1 MKKITAIL
9 FSVILTAGSLFAQ
22 VTTDNAGL
30 HVPEDRIRTGNE
42 GFASEEFRRG
52 VQAYYKG
59 AFNEAIVQFEK
70 ALAYLPDDNLILDW
84 LGKAYYKAGL
94 EGSALSYWNNAKD
107 NGYGGLLLENKIE
120 IVRERRVTGDST
132 DKLMRF
138 SEAGAFPGDFQGNM
152 IFSGPVAVQPNYDG
166 SMWVVAYNTNE
177 LILLNQNGKVV
188 NRVEGPINGFD
199 RPSDILRLHDGKLLV
214 SEHAGDRLAL
224 LNSNGRFERYIG
236 SRGRGNGQVV
246 GPLYL
251 AQDYLERIYVTD
263 YGNRRVDVFDKDGEP
278 VFFFGGANGDFSGLK
293 GPTGIAITD
302 ERVFVAD
309 DQIGNIYEFDRAGN
323 FLRELVEPD
332 TFKKP
337 ESIEYW
343 NGSLIVCDSNR
354 VVSVDADSG
363 ALFEYVKVGNAP
375 ARVTDASPDVN
386 GNVIVTDF
394 TANEVYVMSKV
405 QELVGGLFV
414 QIEQIDASK
423 FPNVTVE
430 LRVENRHRQP
440 VVGLQEENFYLTENM
455 RPVSKLKMLGAASN
469 NTDADI
475 TIIIDRS
482 VDSGLYGQ
490 EIESSVKEVAASMG
504 GRGTLRI
511 VAAGAIP
518 AVEYVGNPDGLG
530 DFSLA
535 ALKTKESKT
544 AACDLAIRLASND
557 LINASKKRGIILITS
572 GGNNKDGGSSLSFE
586 KYNLAELS
594 SYMNNNSISFSVI
607 QLNQNALE
615 EELSYVVESTSGDTY
630 YVFRPQGLGDVVK
643 NIIELPQGI
652 YQLSYTS
659 ALSTNFGTNYLPLE
673 AEVYL
678 LNRSGRDETGYFAP
692 LQ

>member
-1 MKKITAIL
+1 MKKITALI
-9 FSVILTAGSLFAQ
+9 FTVVFAAGALFAQ
-22 VTTDNAGL
+22 VTTDDAGL
-30 HVPEDRIRTGNE
+30 KVPEDRIRTGNE

-94 EGSALSYWNNAKD
+94 EGSALSYWNNASE

-132 DKLMRF
+132 DKLLRF
-138 SEAGAFPGDFQGNM
+138 SEAGAFPGDFKGNL

-166 SMWVVAYNTNE
+166 TLWIAAYNTNE

-199 RPSDILRLHDGKLLV
+199 RPSDILRLHDGRLLV

-224 LNSNGRFERYIG
+224 LDSKGHFEKYIG
-236 SRGRGNGQVV
+236 NKGRGTGEVV

-263 YGNRRVDVFDKDGEP
+263 YGNRRIDVFDKDGEP
-278 VFFFGGANGDFSGLK
+278 VFFFGGKSGDFAGLK
-293 GPTGIAITD
+293 GPTGIVVVD
-302 ERVFVAD
+302 ESVFVAD
-309 DQIGNIYEFDRAGN
+309 DQTGSIIEFDRAGN
-323 FLRELVEPD
+323 FIRELVEQN
-332 TFKKP
+332 TFSKP
-337 ESIEYW
+337 EALKHW
-343 NGSLIVCDSNR
+343 NGNLIVCDTNR
-354 VVSVDADSG
+354 VVSVDCETG
-363 ALFEYVKVGNAP
+363 ALFEYVKTGNAP
-375 ARVTDASPDVN
+375 ARVTSANPDVN
-386 GNVIVTDF
+386 GNLIVTDF
-394 TANEVYVMSKV
+394 AENEVYVMSKV

-482 VDSGLYGQ
+482 VDSSTYGR
-490 EIESSVKEVAASMG
+490 EIESCVKEVAAAMNG
-504 GRGTLRI
+504 EGTLRI
-511 VAAGAIP
+511 VSAGAIP
-518 AVEYVGNPDGLG
+518 AVEYVGKPDLLG

-535 ALKTKESKT
+535 ALKTKQTSS
-544 AACDLAIRLASND
+544 AACDLALRLASND
-557 LINASKKRGIILITS
+557 LINAAKKRGIVLVTA
-572 GGNNKDGGSSLSFE
+572 GNSSSLTFD

-607 QLNQNALE
+607 QLDQGALGD
-615 EELSYVVESTSGDTY
+615 ELSYVAESTSGDTY
-630 YVFRPQGLGDVVK
+630 YVFRPQGLSDVVK
-643 NIIELPQGI
+643 DIIELPQGI
-652 YQLSYTS
+652 YQLSFTS
-659 ALSTNFGTNYLPLE
+659 AMSTNFGANYLPLE

-692 LQ
+692 MQ

>member
-1 MKKITAIL
+1 MKKSAAIIISAV
-9 FSVILTAGSLFAQ
+9 FSVFALFGQ
-22 VTTDNAGL
+22 VTTDDAGL
-30 HVPEDRIRTGNE
+30 RVPQDRIRTGNE

-94 EGSALSYWNNAKD
+94 EGSALSYWTNASE

-132 DKLMRF
+132 DKLLRF

-152 IFSGPVAVQPNYDG
+152 IFSGPVSVQPNYDG
-166 SMWVVAYNTNE
+166 TMWVAAYNTNE

-188 NRVEGPINGFD
+188 DRIEGPINGFD

-224 LNSNGRFERYIG
+224 LDSKGHFERYIG
-236 SRGRGNGQVV
+236 SKGRGTGEVV

-263 YGNRRVDVFDKDGEP
+263 YGNRRIDVYDKDGQA
-278 VFFFGGANGDFSGLK
+278 VYFFGGKTGDFAGLK
-293 GPTGIAITD
+293 GPTGIAVVD

-309 DQIGNIYEFDRAGN
+309 DQIGCIYEFDRAGN
-323 FLRELVEPD
+323 YIRELVEPG

-337 ESIEYW
+337 ESVKFW

-363 ALFEYVKVGNAP
+363 ALFEYVRTGNAP
-375 ARVTDASPDVN
+375 ARVTAASPDVN
-386 GNVIVTDF
+386 GNLIVTDF

-430 LRVENRHRQP
+430 VRVENRHRQP
-440 VVGLQEENFYLTENM
+440 VVGLQEQNFYLTENM

-482 VDSGLYGQ
+482 VNSSLYSA
-490 EIESSVKEVAASMG
+490 EIENSVKEVAASMNET
-504 GRGTLRI
+504 GTLRI

-518 AVEYVGNPDGLG
+518 AVEYVGKPGALG

-535 ALKTKESKT
+535 ALKTKQTSA
-544 AACDLAIRLASND
+544 AACDLALRLASND
-557 LINASKKRGIILITS
+557 LINAAKKRGIILITA
-572 GGNNKDGGSSLSFE
+572 GSANSLTFE

-607 QLNQNALE
+607 QLDQAALGD
-615 EELSYVVESTSGDTY
+615 ELSYVSESTSGDVY
-630 YVFRPQGLGDVVK
+630 YVFRPQGLVDVVK
-643 NIIELPQGI
+643 DIIEFPQGI
-652 YQLSYTS
+652 YQLSFTS
-659 ALSTNFGTNYLPLE
+659 AMSANFGANYLPLE

-678 LNRSGRDETGYFAP
+678 LNRSGRDETGYFSP
-692 LQ
+692 MQ

>member
-1 MKKITAIL
+1 MKKISALIFSAL
-9 FSVILTAGSLFAQ
+9 FAAGALFAQ
-22 VTTDNAGL
+22 VTTDDAGL
-30 HVPEDRIRTGNE
+30 RVPEDRIRTGNE

-94 EGSALSYWNNAKD
+94 EGSALSYWNNARE

-138 SEAGAFPGDFQGNM
+138 SEAGAFPGDFQGNLV
-152 IFSGPVAVQPNYDG
+152 FSGPVAVQPNYDG
-166 SMWVVAYNTNE
+166 TMWIAAYNTNE
-177 LILLNQNGKVV
+177 IILLNQNGKVV
-188 NRVEGPINGFD
+188 DRLEGPVNGFD
-199 RPSDILRLHDGKLLV
+199 RPSDILRLHDGRLLV

-224 LNSNGRFERYIG
+224 LTEKGRFERYIG
-236 SRGRGNGQVV
+236 SKGRGKGCLV

-263 YGNRRVDVFDKDGEP
+263 YGNRRIDVFDKEGEP
-278 VFFFGGANGDFSGLK
+278 VFFFGSGNADFSGVK
-293 GPTGIAITD
+293 GPTGIAIAD
-302 ERVFVAD
+302 DRVFVAD
-309 DQIGNIYEFDRAGN
+309 DQRGNIYEFDRAGN
-323 FLRELVEPD
+323 YIRELVEPG

-337 ESIEYW
+337 ESLKYW

-354 VVSVDADSG
+354 IVSVDSDTG
-363 ALFEYVKVGNAP
+363 ALFEYVRTGNAP
-375 ARVTDASPDVN
+375 SRVTSASPDVN

-394 TANEVYVMSKV
+394 TSNEVYVMSKV

-482 VDSGLYGQ
+482 VNASLYGR
-490 EIESSVKEVAASMG
+490 EIESSVKEIAASMKE
-504 GRGTLRI
+504 RGTLRI

-518 AVEYVGNPDGLG
+518 AVEYVGKPGSLG

-535 ALKTKESKT
+535 ALKTKETSS
-544 AACDLAIRLASND
+544 AACDLALRLASND
-557 LINASKKRGIILITS
+557 LINAAKKRGIVLITS
-572 GGNNKDGGSSLSFE
+572 GSSNKLTFE

-607 QLNQNALE
+607 QLDQGAMGD
-615 EELSYVVESTSGDTY
+615 ELSYVSESTSGDTY
-630 YVFRPQGLGDVVK
+630 YVFRPQGLSDVVK
-643 NIIELPQGI
+643 DIIELPQGI
-652 YQLSYTS
+652 YQLSFTS
-659 ALSTNFGTNYLPLE
+659 AMTTNFGTNYLPLE

>member
-1 MKKITAIL
+1 MKKISALIFSAV
-9 FSVILTAGSLFAQ
+9 FSVCVLSGQ
-22 VTTDNAGL
+22 VTTDDAGL
-30 HVPEDRIRTGNE
+30 RVPADRIRTGNE

-94 EGSALSYWNNAKD
+94 EGSALSYWNNASE

-138 SEAGAFPGDFQGNM
+138 SEAGAFPGEFQGNL
-152 IFSGPVAVQPNYDG
+152 IYSGPVAVQPNYDG
-166 SMWVVAYNTNE
+166 TMWVAAYNTNE

-188 NRVEGPINGFD
+188 NRVEGPVNGFD
-199 RPSDILRLHDGKLLV
+199 RPSDVLRLHDGKLLV

-224 LNSNGRFERYIG
+224 LNNKGHFEKYIG
-236 SRGRGNGQVV
+236 SKGRGTGELV

-263 YGNRRVDVFDKDGEP
+263 YGNRRIDIFDKDGEP
-278 VFFFGGANGDFSGLK
+278 VFFFGGKSGDFAGLK
-293 GPTGIAITD
+293 GPTGIAVED

-309 DQIGNIYEFDRAGN
+309 DQTGSIFEFDRAGN
-323 FLRELVEPD
+323 FIRELVEPG

-337 ESIEYW
+337 ESLKYW

-354 VVSVDADSG
+354 VVSVDAESG
-363 ALFEYVKVGNAP
+363 ALFEYVRTGNAP
-375 ARVTDASPDVN
+375 ARVTSASPDVN

-414 QIEQIDASK
+414 QIEQIDASR

-475 TIIIDRS
+475 TVIIDCS
-482 VDSGLYGQ
+482 VNTALYGR
-490 EIESSVKEVAASMG
+490 EIESSVKEIAASMNG
-504 GRGTLRI
+504 NGTLRI

-518 AVEYVGNPDGLG
+518 AVEYIGKPDLLG

-535 ALKTKESKT
+535 ALKTKQASS
-544 AACDLAIRLASND
+544 AACDLALRLASND
-557 LINASKKRGIILITS
+557 LINAAKKRGIVLITA
-572 GGNNKDGGSSLSFE
+572 GSSNALTFD

-607 QLNQNALE
+607 QLDQGALGD
-615 EELSYVVESTSGDTY
+615 ELSYIAESTTGDSY
-630 YVFRPQGLGDVVK
+630 YIFRPQGLGDVVK
-643 NIIELPQGI
+643 DIIELPQGI
-652 YQLSYTS
+652 YQLSFTS
-659 ALSTNFGTNYLPLE
+659 AMSTNFGTNYLPLE

>member
-1 MKKITAIL
+1 MKKISALL
-9 FSVILTAGSLFAQ
+9 FSAAFSICALFGQ
-22 VTTDNAGL
+22 VTTDDAGL
-30 HVPEDRIRTGNE
+30 RVPEDRIRSGNE
-42 GFASEEFRRG
+42 GLASEEFRRG

-94 EGSALSYWNNAKD
+94 EGSALSYWNNASE

-138 SEAGAFPGDFQGNM
+138 SEAGAFPGEFQGNL
-152 IFSGPVAVQPNYDG
+152 IYSGPVAVQPDYDG
-166 SMWVVAYNTNE
+166 TMWVAAYNTNE

-224 LNSNGRFERYIG
+224 LDSKGHFEKYIG
-236 SRGRGNGQVV
+236 SKGRGTGQLV

-263 YGNRRVDVFDKDGEP
+263 YGNRRIDVFDKDGEA
-278 VFFFGGANGDFSGLK
+278 VYFFGGKKGDFDGLK
-293 GPTGIAITD
+293 GPTGIALVD

-309 DQIGNIYEFDRAGN
+309 DQLGSIYEFDRAGN
-323 FLRELVEPD
+323 FIRELVEPG

-337 ESIEYW
+337 ESIKYW
-343 NGSLIVCDSNR
+343 NGSLVVCDSNR

-363 ALFEYVKVGNAP
+363 ALFEYVRTGNAP
-375 ARVTDASPDVN
+375 ARVTAAEPDVN
-386 GNVIVTDF
+386 GNLIVTDF

-475 TIIIDRS
+475 TVIIDRS
-482 VDSGLYGQ
+482 VNSSLYGR
-490 EIESSVKEVAASMG
+490 EIESSVKEIAASMKG
-504 GRGTLRI
+504 MGTLRI

-518 AVEYVGNPDGLG
+518 AVEYIGKPDALG

-535 ALKTKESKT
+535 ALKTKESST
-544 AACDLAIRLASND
+544 AACDLALRLASND
-557 LINASKKRGIILITS
+557 LINAAKKRGIILITEAS
-572 GGNNKDGGSSLSFE
+572 ENKLTFD

-607 QLNQNALE
+607 QLDQSALGD
-615 EELSYVVESTSGDTY
+615 ELAYVADSTSGEVY
-630 YVFRPQGLGDVVK
+630 YIYRPQGLGDVVK
-643 NIIELPQGI
+643 DIIELPQGI
-652 YQLSYTS
+652 YQLSFTS
-659 ALSTNFGTNYLPLE
+659 AMSTNFGANYLPLE

-692 LQ
+692 MQ

>member
-1 MKKITAIL
+1 MKKITALLI
-9 FSVILTAGSLFAQ
+9 SVFFTAAALSAQ
-22 VTTDNAGL
+22 VTTDDAGL
-30 HVPEDRIRTGNE
+30 RIPEDRIRTGNE

-94 EGSALSYWNNAKD
+94 EGSALSYWNNASE

-166 SMWVVAYNTNE
+166 TMWVSAYNTNE
-177 LILLNQNGKVV
+177 LILLNQNGKVID
-188 NRVEGPINGFD
+188 RVEGPLNGFD

-214 SEHAGDRLAL
+214 CEHAGDRLAL
-224 LNSNGRFERYIG
+224 LNSKGRFESYIG
-236 SRGRGNGQVV
+236 SKGRGIGQLV

-278 VFFFGGANGDFSGLK
+278 VFFFGGAKDDFAGLK
-293 GPTGIAITD
+293 GPTGIAVSD

-309 DQIGNIYEFDRAGN
+309 DQKGNIYEFDRAGN
-323 FLRELVEPD
+323 FIRELVEAN

-337 ESIEYW
+337 EALKYL

-354 VVSVDADSG
+354 VLSVDVDSG

-375 ARVTDASPDVN
+375 SRLTAASPDVN

-423 FPNVTVE
+423 FPDVTVE

-440 VVGLQEENFYLTENM
+440 LVGLQEENFYLTENM

-482 VDSGLYGQ
+482 LDAAAYGN
-490 EIESSVKEVAASMG
+490 EIENSVKEVAASMDG
-504 GRGTLRI
+504 KGTLRI
-511 VAAGAIP
+511 VAAGSIP
-518 AVEYVGNPDGLG
+518 AVEYIGRPDALG

-535 ALKTKESKT
+535 ALKTKVTKS
-544 AACDLAIRLASND
+544 AACDLALRLASND
-557 LINASKKRGIILITS
+557 LINAAKKRGIILITA
-572 GGNNKDGGSSLSFE
+572 GGKLGEGNSNLTFE

-594 SYMNNNSISFSVI
+594 SYMNNNSIAFSVI
-607 QLNQNALE
+607 QLDQQALN
-615 EELSYVVESTSGDTY
+615 EELSYVVDSTSGDVY
-630 YVFRPQGLGDVVK
+630 YVFRPQGLADIVK
-643 NIIELPQGI
+643 DMIELPQGI

>member
-1 MKKITAIL
+1 MKKITAII
-9 FSVILTAGSLFAQ
+9 FSAVFAAGTLFAQ
-22 VTTDNAGL
+22 VTTDDAGL
-30 HVPEDRIRTGNE
+30 RVPEDRIRTGNE

-94 EGSALSYWNNAKD
+94 EGSALSYWNNAKE

-166 SMWVVAYNTNE
+166 TMWVAAYNTNE
-177 LILLNQNGKVV
+177 LVLLNQNGKVV
-188 NRVEGPINGFD
+188 DRVEGPINGFD

-224 LNSNGRFERYIG
+224 LNSNARFERYIG
-236 SRGRGNGQVV
+236 SKGRGNGQLV

-278 VFFFGGANGDFSGLK
+278 VFFFGGTNGDFAGLK
-293 GPTGIAITD
+293 GPTGIAVTD

-309 DQIGNIYEFDRAGN
+309 DQKGCIYEFDRAGN
-323 FLRELVEPD
+323 FIRELVEAE

-337 ESIEYW
+337 ESLKYW

-375 ARVTDASPDVN
+375 ARVTAANPDVN

-440 VVGLQEENFYLTENM
+440 VVGLQEVNFYLTENM

-475 TIIIDRS
+475 TVIIDRS
-482 VDSGLYGQ
+482 VDIAAYGH
-490 EIESSVKEVAASMG
+490 EIESSVREVAASMN

-511 VAAGAIP
+511 VSAGAIP
-518 AVEYVGNPDGLG
+518 AVEYAGRPDALG

-535 ALKTKESKT
+535 ALKTKVSKT
-544 AACDLAIRLASND
+544 AACDLALRLASND
-557 LINASKKRGIILITS
+557 LINASKKRGIVLITAGNDYNE
-572 GGNNKDGGSSLSFE
+572 GGSLSFE

-594 SYMNNNSISFSVI
+594 SYMNNNSIAFSVI
-607 QLNQNALE
+607 QLNQSALDD
-615 EELSYVVESTSGDTY
+615 ELAYVVDSTSGDVY

-643 NIIELPQGI
+643 DMIEQPQGI
-652 YQLSYTS
+652 YQLSFVS
-659 ALSTNFGTNYLPLE
+659 AMSTNFGTNYLPLE

>member
-1 MKKITAIL
+1 MKRITALILSVL
-9 FSVILTAGSLFAQ
+9 FSVSLLCGQ
-22 VTTDNAGL
+22 VTTDDAGL
-30 HVPEDRIRTGNE
+30 RVPEDRIRSGNE

-84 LGKAYYKAGL
+84 LGKAYYKSGL
-94 EGSALSYWNNAKD
+94 EGSALSYWTNASE

-120 IVRERRVTGDST
+120 IVRERRVTGEST
-132 DKLMRF
+132 DKVLRF
-138 SEAGAFPGDFQGNM
+138 SEAGAFPGEFQGNL

-166 SMWVVAYNTNE
+166 TMWIAAYNTNE
-177 LILLNQNGKVV
+177 LILLNQNGKVID
-188 NRVEGPINGFD
+188 RVEGPINGFD
-199 RPSDILRLHDGKLLV
+199 RPSDILRLNDGNLLV
-214 SEHAGDRLAL
+214 SEHEGDRLAL

-236 SRGRGNGQVV
+236 SRGRGTGELV

-263 YGNRRVDVFDKDGEP
+263 YGNRRIDVFSKDGEP
-278 VFFFGGANGDFSGLK
+278 VFFFGTASGDFSGLK
-293 GPTGIAITD
+293 GPTGIAIID

-309 DQIGNIYEFDRAGN
+309 DYSGSIYEFDRAGN
-323 FLRELVEPD
+323 YMRALVEPG
-332 TFKKP
+332 TFDKP
-337 ESIEYW
+337 ESLEYW

-354 VVSVDADSG
+354 ILSVDADSG
-363 ALFEYVKVGNAP
+363 ALFEYVRTGNAP
-375 ARVTDASPDVN
+375 SRVTSASPDVN

-423 FPNVTVE
+423 FPDVTVE

-440 VVGLQEENFYLTENM
+440 LVGLQEENFYLTENM
-455 RPVSKLKMLGAASN
+455 RPVSNLKMLGAASN
-469 NTDADI
+469 NTEADI

-482 VDSGLYGQ
+482 LKSDIYNR
-490 EIESSVKEVAASMG
+490 EIESTVREIAASMTG
-504 GRGTLRI
+504 GVLRI
-511 VAAGAIP
+511 VSAGAIP
-518 AVEYVGNPDGLG
+518 AVEYIGKPDALG

-535 ALKTKESKT
+535 ALKTKLSSS

-557 LINASKKRGIILITS
+557 LINAAKKRGIILITA
-572 GGNNKDGGSSLSFE
+572 GNDSHLSFE

-594 SYMNNNSISFSVI
+594 AYMCNNSISFSVV
-607 QLNQNALE
+607 QLDQGSLG
-615 EELSYVVESTSGDTY
+615 EELAYVADRTSGGVY

-643 NIIELPQGI
+643 DIIELPQGI

-659 ALSTNFGTNYLPLE
+659 ALTTNFGTNYLPLE
-673 AEVYL
+673 SEVYL

>member
-1 MKKITAIL
+1 MKKITALLI
-9 FSVILTAGSLFAQ
+9 SVFFTAAALFAQ
-22 VTTDNAGL
+22 VTTDDAGL
-30 HVPEDRIRTGNE
+30 RVPEDRIRTGNE

-94 EGSALSYWNNAKD
+94 EGSALSYWNNASE

-166 SMWVVAYNTNE
+166 TMWVSAYNTNE
-177 LILLNQNGKVV
+177 LILLNQNGKVID
-188 NRVEGPINGFD
+188 RVEGPLNGFD
-199 RPSDILRLHDGKLLV
+199 RPSDILRLHDGRLLV
-214 SEHAGDRLAL
+214 CEHAGDRLAL
-224 LNSNGRFERYIG
+224 LNSKGRFESYIG
-236 SRGRGNGQVV
+236 SKGRGIGQLV

-278 VFFFGGANGDFSGLK
+278 VFFFGGAKDDFAGLK
-293 GPTGIAITD
+293 GPTGIAVSD

-309 DQIGNIYEFDRAGN
+309 DQKGNIYEFDRAGN
-323 FLRELVEPD
+323 FIRELVEAN

-337 ESIEYW
+337 EALKYL

-354 VVSVDADSG
+354 VVSVDVDSG

-375 ARVTDASPDVN
+375 SRLTSASPDVN

-423 FPNVTVE
+423 FPDVTVE

-440 VVGLQEENFYLTENM
+440 LVGLQEENFYLTENM

-482 VDSGLYGQ
+482 LDAAAYGS
-490 EIESSVKEVAASMG
+490 EIENSVKEVAASMDG
-504 GRGTLRI
+504 KGTLRI
-511 VAAGAIP
+511 VAAGSIP
-518 AVEYVGNPDGLG
+518 AVEYIGRPDALG

-535 ALKTKESKT
+535 ALKTKVTKS
-544 AACDLAIRLASND
+544 AACDLALRLASND
-557 LINASKKRGIILITS
+557 LINAAKKRGIILITA
-572 GGNNKDGGSSLSFE
+572 GGKLGEGNSNLTFE

-594 SYMNNNSISFSVI
+594 SYMNNNSIAFSVI
-607 QLNQNALE
+607 QLDQQALN
-615 EELSYVVESTSGDTY
+615 EELSYVVDSTSGDVY
-630 YVFRPQGLGDVVK
+630 YVFRPQGLADIVK
-643 NIIELPQGI
+643 DMIELPQGI

>member
-1 MKKITAIL
+1 MKKITAIIVSAV
-9 FSVILTAGSLFAQ
+9 FAAGALFAQ
-22 VTTDNAGL
+22 VTTDDAGL
-30 HVPEDRIRTGNE
+30 RVPEDRIRTGNE

-59 AFNEAIVQFEK
+59 AFNESIVQFEK

-94 EGSALSYWNNAKD
+94 EGSALSYWNNASE

-166 SMWVVAYNTNE
+166 TMWISAYNSNE

-188 NRVEGPINGFD
+188 NRVEGPVNGFD
-199 RPSDILRLHDGKLLV
+199 RPSDILRLHDGNLLV
-214 SEHAGDRLAL
+214 SEHAGDRLAV
-224 LNSNGRFERYIG
+224 LNSNGRFIKYIG
-236 SRGRGNGQVV
+236 SKGRGNGQLV

-263 YGNRRVDVFDKDGEP
+263 YGNRRIDVFDKDGEP
-278 VFFFGGANGDFSGLK
+278 VFFFGGANGDFAGLK
-293 GPTGIAITD
+293 GPTGIAIAD

-323 FLRELVEPD
+323 FLRELVEPE

-337 ESIEYW
+337 ESLKYW

-375 ARVTDASPDVN
+375 ARVTAANPDVN

-423 FPNVTVE
+423 FPEVTVE

-475 TIIIDRS
+475 TVIIDRS
-482 VDSGLYGQ
+482 VDASVYGR
-490 EIESSVKEVAASMG
+490 EIESSVKDVAASMNG
-504 GRGTLRI
+504 VGTFRI
-511 VAAGAIP
+511 VAAGEIP
-518 AVEYVGNPDGLG
+518 AVEYIGRPDALG

-535 ALKTKESKT
+535 ALKTKTSDT
-544 AACDLAIRLASND
+544 AAGDLALRLASND
-557 LINASKKRGIILITS
+557 LINAAKKRGIILITA
-572 GGNNKDGGSSLSFE
+572 GGTQEGNCNLTFE

-594 SYMNNNSISFSVI
+594 SYMNNNSIAFSVI
-607 QLNQNALE
+607 QLDQQALD
-615 EELSYVVESTSGDTY
+615 EELSYVAASTSGDIY

-643 NIIELPQGI
+643 DIIELPQGI
-652 YQLSYTS
+652 YQLSYVS
-659 ALSTNFGTNYLPLE
+659 AMSTNFGTNYLPLE

>member
-1 MKKITAIL
+1 MKKSAALLISVL
-9 FSVILTAGSLFAQ
+9 FSGFALFGQ
-22 VTTDNAGL
+22 VTTDDAGL
-30 HVPEDRIRTGNE
+30 RVPEDRIRTGNE

-94 EGSALSYWNNAKD
+94 EGSALSYWNNASE

-138 SEAGAFPGDFQGNM
+138 SEAGAFPGDFKGNM
-152 IFSGPVAVQPNYDG
+152 IFSGPVSVQPNYDG
-166 SMWVVAYNTNE
+166 TMWVAAYNTNE
-177 LILLNQNGKVV
+177 VILLNQNGKVI
-188 NRVEGPINGFD
+188 NRLEGPVNGFD
-199 RPSDILRLHDGKLLV
+199 RPSDILRLHDGNLLV
-214 SEHAGDRLAL
+214 SENAGDRIAL
-224 LNSNGRFERYIG
+224 LNSKGRFEKYIG
-236 SRGRGNGQVV
+236 SKGRGTGELV

-263 YGNRRVDVFDKDGEP
+263 YGNRRIDVFDKDGEP
-278 VFFFGGANGDFSGLK
+278 VFFFGGKTVDFAGLK
-293 GPTGIAITD
+293 GPTGIAVV
-302 ERVFVAD
+302 EESVFVAD
-309 DQIGNIYEFDRAGN
+309 DQTGSIYEFDRAGN
-323 FLRELVEPD
+323 FIRELVENG

-337 ESIEYW
+337 EAVKYW

-363 ALFEYVKVGNAP
+363 ALFEYVRTGNAP
-375 ARVTDASPDVN
+375 SRVTSASPDVN

-482 VDSGLYGQ
+482 ISAGEFGR
-490 EIESSVKEVAASMG
+490 EIESSVKEIAAAMNG
-504 GRGTLRI
+504 NGTLRI
-511 VAAGAIP
+511 IAAGAIP
-518 AVEYVGNPDGLG
+518 AVEYIGRPDALG
-530 DFSLA
+530 DFSLE
-535 ALKTKESKT
+535 ALKTKQTSF
-544 AACDLAIRLASND
+544 AACDLALRLASND
-557 LINASKKRGIILITS
+557 LINAAKKRGIVLITA
-572 GGNNKDGGSSLSFE
+572 GSSNNLTFE

-607 QLNQNALE
+607 QLDQRALND
-615 EELSYVVESTSGDTY
+615 ELSYVAESTSGNTY
-630 YVFRPQGLGDVVK
+630 YVFRPQGLNDVVK
-643 NIIELPQGI
+643 DIIELPQGI
-652 YQLSYTS
+652 YQLSFVS
-659 ALSTNFGTNYLPLE
+659 AMSTNFGTNYLPLE

>member
-1 MKKITAIL
+1 MKKITALIFSAA
-9 FSVILTAGSLFAQ
+9 FSVCALFAQ
-22 VTTDNAGL
+22 VTTDDAGL
-30 HVPEDRIRTGNE
+30 RVPEDRIRTGNE

-94 EGSALSYWNNAKD
+94 EGSALSYWSNASE

-138 SEAGAFPGDFQGNM
+138 SEAGAFPGEFQGNL

-166 SMWVVAYNTNE
+166 TMWVAAYNTNE

-188 NRVEGPINGFD
+188 NRIEGPINGFD

-224 LNSNGRFERYIG
+224 LNSNGRFEKYIG
-236 SRGRGNGQVV
+236 SKGRANGYLV

-263 YGNRRVDVFDKDGEP
+263 YGNRRIDVFDKDGEP
-278 VFFFGGANGDFSGLK
+278 VFFFGGTSGDFAGLK
-293 GPTGIAITD
+293 GPTGIAIVD
-302 ERVFVAD
+302 ERVFIAD
-309 DQIGNIYEFDRAGN
+309 DQIGSIYEFDRAGN
-323 FLRELVEPD
+323 FIRELVEPG

-337 ESIEYW
+337 EALKFW
-343 NGSLIVCDSNR
+343 NGKLIVCDSNR
-354 VVSVDADSG
+354 VVSVDSESG
-363 ALFEYVKVGNAP
+363 ALFEYVRTGNAP
-375 ARVTDASPDVN
+375 ARVTSASPDVN

-455 RPVSKLKMLGAASN
+455 RPVSNLKMLGAASN
-469 NTDADI
+469 NTDADV

-482 VDSGLYGQ
+482 VNAKEHGR
-490 EIESSVKEVAASMG
+490 EIESSVKEIAASMN

-518 AVEYVGNPDGLG
+518 AVEYVGRPDSLG
-530 DFSLA
+530 DFSLE
-535 ALKTKESKT
+535 ALKTKQNSS
-544 AACDLAIRLASND
+544 AACDLALRLASND
-557 LINASKKRGIILITS
+557 LINAAKKRGIILITS
-572 GGNNKDGGSSLSFE
+572 GNDSSLTFD

-594 SYMNNNSISFSVI
+594 CYMNNNSISFSVI
-607 QLNQNALE
+607 QIDQGALGD
-615 EELSYVVESTSGDTY
+615 ELSYVTESTSGDVY

-643 NIIELPQGI
+643 DMVELPQGI
-652 YQLSYTS
+652 YQLSFTS
-659 ALSTNFGTNYLPLE
+659 AMSTNFGTNYLPLE
-673 AEVYL
+673 SEVYL

>member
-1 MKKITAIL
+1 MKKSKIAAIIFTVSL
-9 FSVILTAGSLFAQ
+9 AASVFAQ
-22 VTTDNAGL
+22 VTTNDAGL
-30 HVPEDRIRTGNE
+30 RVPEDRIRTGNE

-52 VQAYYKG
+52 VQAYYRG
-59 AFNEAIVQFEK
+59 AFNESIVQFEK

-94 EGSALSYWNNAKD
+94 EGSALSYWNIAAD
-107 NGYGGLLLENKIE
+107 NGYGGLLLQNKIE

-152 IFSGPVAVQPNYDG
+152 IFSGPVSVQPNYDG
-166 SMWVVAYNTNE
+166 TMWVAAYNTNE
-177 LILLNQNGKVV
+177 LVLLNQNGKVI
-188 NRVEGPINGFD
+188 NRAEGPINGFD
-199 RPSDILRLHDGKLLV
+199 RPSDVIRLHDGKLLV
-214 SEHAGDRLAL
+214 SENAGDRLSL
-224 LNSNGRFERYIG
+224 LDSKGHFERYIG
-236 SRGRGNGQVV
+236 KKGRGTGELV
-246 GPLYL
+246 GPLYI
-251 AQDYLERIYVTD
+251 AQDYLERIFVTD

-278 VFFFGGANGDFSGLK
+278 VFFFGGKKGDFAGLK
-293 GPTGIAITD
+293 GPTGIAVVD
-302 ERVFVAD
+302 EQVFVAD
-309 DQIGNIYEFDRAGN
+309 DQNGCIYEFDRAGN
-323 FLRELVEPD
+323 YIRELVEKG

-337 ESIEYW
+337 EAIKYW

-354 VVSVDADSG
+354 VVSVDSDSG
-363 ALFEYVKVGNAP
+363 AIFEYVKTGNAP
-375 ARVTDASPDVN
+375 SRVTAASPDVN

-475 TIIIDRS
+475 TLIIDRS
-482 VDSGLYGQ
+482 VKSESYRR
-490 EIESSVKEVAASMG
+490 EIESTVREIAASMKDM
-504 GRGTLRI
+504 GTLRI
-511 VAAGAIP
+511 VAAGNIP
-518 AVEYVGNPDGLG
+518 AVEYIGKPGSLG
-530 DFSLA
+530 DFSLD
-535 ALKTKESKT
+535 ALKTKQSSSS
-544 AACDLAIRLASND
+544 ACDLALRLASND
-557 LINASKKRGIILITS
+557 LINAAKKRGIILITS
-572 GGNNKDGGSSLSFE
+572 GSDSNLTFNN
-586 KYNLAELS
+586 YNLAELS
-594 SYMNNNSISFSVI
+594 AYMSNNSISFSVV
-607 QLNQNALE
+607 QLDQGAVS
-615 EELSYVVESTSGDTY
+615 EELDYVVNTTQGELY
-630 YVFRPQGLGDVVK
+630 YVYRPQGLSDVVK
-643 NIIELPQGI
+643 DIIEFPQGI

-692 LQ
+692 LE